1 MMGLQRLIVKE
12 YLMLTMQWMLH
23 VEKYK
28 LILFW
33 EATYVCVCANTYYKK
48 IKRKSIA

>member
-1 MMGLQRLIVKE
+1 MNVTGRKVQA
-12 YLMLTMQWMLH
+12 
-23 VEKYK
+23 KYRS

-33 EATYVCVCANTYYKK
+33 EATYVCVCAYTYYKK